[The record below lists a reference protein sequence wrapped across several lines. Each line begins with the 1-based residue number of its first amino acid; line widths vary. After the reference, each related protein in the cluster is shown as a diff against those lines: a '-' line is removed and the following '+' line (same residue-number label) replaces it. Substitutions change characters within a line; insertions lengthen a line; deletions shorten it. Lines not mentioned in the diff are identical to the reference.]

1 MKVWS
6 ACWLLTSL
14 VVARDDVQC
23 AVHIQPKRVLV
34 TGISGMIGSH
44 VARELLQNPC
54 RKVYGLVRP
63 RSDLAALRGLL
74 SNIILVVGDII
85 DATCMENVLRDV
97 RPHYVYHFAAQAIN
111 GISYRLPHLTSVV
124 NVEGTQ
130 NLLEGLRKLNF
141 TATRVLLAGSSTE
154 YGKTAD
160 EWYGPLPE
168 SAPLKPVSPYGVSKV
183 ATEMLGRQYFAAY
196 GMPIITA
203 RYFIHVGVGGT
214 DSLAIHQFCRHIA
227 QAELGIRPAVI
238 EHGNLHSKRD
248 MTSAIDSAPI
258 SVMLAERGV
267 AGESYNMGSGF
278 SMSIARLLHIA
289 IRQSTIKITTRDD
302 QSRYR
307 VYDETTL
314 LADNTKVRNLTGWVP
329 GTDMKKDVELILNY
343 WRSKEADL
351 YPSGHSHAS
360 GIRGHGHHMGASH
373 HSRVVADP
381 GQ

>member
-44 VARELLQNPC
+44 VARALLQNPC

-97 RPHYVYHFAAQAIN
+97 RPHYIYHFAAQAIN

-130 NLLEGLRKLNF
+130 NLLEGLRKLNL

-168 SAPLKPVSPYGVSKV
+168 AAPLTFGS
-183 ATEMLGRQYFAAY
+183 
-196 GMPIITA
+196 
-203 RYFIHVGVGGT
+203 
-214 DSLAIHQFCRHIA
+214 
-227 QAELGIRPAVI
+227 AV
-238 EHGNLHSKRD
+238 
-248 MTSAIDSAPI
+248 
-258 SVMLAERGV
+258 
-267 AGESYNMGSGF
+267 
-278 SMSIARLLHIA
+278 
-289 IRQSTIKITTRDD
+289 
-302 QSRYR
+302 
-307 VYDETTL
+307 
-314 LADNTKVRNLTGWVP
+314 
-329 GTDMKKDVELILNY
+329 
-343 WRSKEADL
+343 
-351 YPSGHSHAS
+351 
-360 GIRGHGHHMGASH
+360 
-373 HSRVVADP
+373 
-381 GQ
+381 